1 MPIDGSNHFRGVRV
15 VSFESRRAVEMERL
29 IRNYGGDPLV
39 APSMREVPLERNERA
54 LAFAAD
60 LFAGRFDMV
69 LFLTGVG
76 TRALGKVVESRYELG
91 KFLDALRRVK
101 IIARGPKPVAVL
113 REWDVPIHIRVPEP
127 NTWREILAA
136 LEPLAAGQRIAVQEY
151 GKSNTELLE
160 ALRAGGLEVATVP
173 VYQWDLPQDTG
184 PLRKAIQTICDGQ
197 AAVGL
202 FTTSVQVDHLL
213 RVAAEMGCEDQLRAR
228 LNRMMIAS
236 IGPMASEA
244 LREHGLHVDFEPTH
258 PKMGFLVKEAAEQS
272 AAILAAKN

>member
-1 MPIDGSNHFRGVRV
+1 MPIDSSNHFRGVRV
-15 VSFESRRAVEMERL
+15 VSFESRRAIEMERL

-39 APSMREVPLERNERA
+39 APSMREVPLERNEQA

-60 LFAGRFDMV
+60 LFEGHFDMM

-76 TRALGKVVESRYELG
+76 TRALGKVVETRYEFS
-91 KFLDALRRVK
+91 KFLDALRRLQ

-113 REWDVPIHIRVPEP
+113 REWDLPIHIRVPEP
-127 NTWREILAA
+127 NTWREILAE
-136 LEPLAAGQRIAVQEY
+136 LEPLPAGKRIAVQEY

-160 ALRAGGLEVATVP
+160 ALRAGGLEVTTVP
-173 VYQWDLPQDTG
+173 VYQWDLPEDTA
-184 PLRKAIQTICDGQ
+184 PLRKAIQTICESR
-197 AAVGL
+197 AAVVL
-202 FTTSVQVDHLL
+202 FTTSVQIDHLF

-228 LNRMMIAS
+228 LNQMMIAS

-244 LREHGLHVDFEPTH
+244 LREHSLHVDFEPTH

>member
-29 IRNYGGDPLV
+29 IGNYGGEPLV
-39 APSMREVPLERNERA
+39 APSMREVPLEHNEQA

-60 LFAGRFDMV
+60 LLAGRFDMV

-76 TRALGKVVESRYELG
+76 TRALGKVVETRYELG
-91 KFLDALRRVK
+91 RFLDALRKVR

-113 REWDVPIHIRVPEP
+113 REWDIPIHIRVPEP

-136 LEPLAAGQRIAVQEY
+136 LGPLPAGKSIAVQEY
-151 GKSNTELLE
+151 GKSNIELLE
-160 ALRAGGLEVATVP
+160 ALRAGGLKVTAVP
-173 VYQWDLPQDTG
+173 VYQWDLPEDTA
-184 PLRKAIQTICDGQ
+184 PLRKAIQIICTGH
-197 AAVGL
+197 AAVAL

-213 RVAAEMGCEDQLRAR
+213 KVASAMGCEDRLRAR
-228 LNRMMIAS
+228 LNHMMIAS

-244 LREHGLHVDFEPTH
+244 LREHGFHVDFEPTH

>member
-1 MPIDGSNHFRGVRV
+1 MPIESFNHFQGVRV
-15 VSFESRRAVEMERL
+15 VSFESRRAIEMKRL
-29 IRNYGGDPLV
+29 ISNYGGDPLV
-39 APSMREVPLERNERA
+39 APSMREVPLERNEQA

-60 LFAGRFDMV
+60 LFADRFDMV

-76 TRALGKVVESRYELG
+76 TRALGKVVETRYELG

-127 NTWREILAA
+127 NTWREILAE
-136 LEPLAAGQRIAVQEY
+136 LEPLPAGKRIAVQEY
-151 GKSNTELLE
+151 GKSNTELLG
-160 ALRAGGLEVATVP
+160 ALRAGGLEVTTVP
-173 VYQWDLPQDTG
+173 VYQWDLPEDTG
-184 PLRKAIQTICDGQ
+184 PLSEAIQTICSGQ
-197 AAVGL
+197 AAVAL
-202 FTTSVQVDHLL
+202 FTTSVQVDHVLK
-213 RVAAEMGCEDQLRAR
+213 VASAMGCENQLRAR
-228 LNRMMIAS
+228 LNQMMIAS

-272 AAILAAKN
+272 AAILAAKS